1 MKLALLFLLVLGTRS
16 AHAAWQDVF
25 THLDLS
31 RPGLEAVR
39 QAVEGGDM
47 PTAAAALKAHFRQR
61 QTPVY
66 VTDRFSRP
74 QPDPNY
80 DAGGAQKVLRREFTF
95 VGKPYTLTHDID
107 WNANPLD
114 DAEWPIELNRHGT
127 WVTLARAY
135 WSTGDETYAE
145 DFAYQVADWL
155 ADNPRPAS
163 PREARWTWR
172 TLECGIRLGGTWNEI
187 LFRFIDSDRFTPE
200 LVCGMLEA
208 MCQQADYLT
217 HFGGGGN
224 WLVCEKSAL
233 VTMGIVYPEFAD
245 SSAWLKAGW
254 DTLSHE
260 LQTQVCPDGAQIEL
274 TPHYHSATLSSFR
287 SAYDTADLNHAPIP
301 PEYRDRMRLMYEY
314 LMYVVK
320 PDGFIP
326 MFNDSDH
333 GNMRGWM
340 RDGAS
345 RFDRQDMLY
354 VATGG
359 KEGTPPDGPSHA
371 FPWAGQYVM
380 RSGWTTDDVYLAI
393 DAGPYGYG
401 HQHEDKLTVDV
412 WGYGQEMILDP
423 GRYTYAG
430 GKWRSYFLSTLSHPT
445 MLVDGGGQ
453 NRRATPRETWVAH
466 EPRENRWVSNA
477 DLDFVTGSY
486 EDGYPG
492 ADDVIHVRK
501 VLFVKP
507 SYFVV
512 SDLLLPRATPG
523 GEHEATVQWQLARAG
538 AQLEQPSLA
547 VHSVGPSAN
556 VLVQPASPDDL
567 TVSLHE
573 GEEDPPAGWVAWS
586 LHQALKEP
594 ATLVRYS
601 RKGAPPLQ
609 FDTVILPYKGE
620 QPPALQVKRL
630 PTESLATELE
640 ITGPGFHDICHLGH
654 TPGDEVW
661 VKCLGDG
668 AQPAKTLRLE
678 GAVPEADVPTLDL
691 AESRIEV
698 ASDQPAQFRLRY
710 GYASGGGYLFESHW
724 TDAATS
730 AALRVQDAQLEL
742 PYVYEV
748 QARSGDTVRA
758 TQRGTLT
765 IPQPMAFD
773 FEDGTLQDWAGE
785 SARLVAGFDGSKG
798 ALRIEGPTDQ
808 AVRYI
813 TAQRP
818 QRLLTSDRLSA
829 AFAWRTPLAD
839 GGDWFYAKLTLHDDA
854 GMDWSCYFAKAP
866 QPDWQS
872 VSLSLADFRGDTYNR
887 SDQQGK
893 PMPIGLRITRVLL
906 TLRKDATTQ
915 PIQPALELD
924 DIRFTQ

>member
-1 MKLALLFLLVLGTRS
+1 
-16 AHAAWQDVF
+16 
-25 THLDLS
+25 
-31 RPGLEAVR
+31 
-39 QAVEGGDM
+39 M

-172 TLECGIRLGGTWNEI
+172 TLECGIRLGGTWNEV

-233 VTMGIVYPEFAD
+233 VTMGIVYPEFTD

-466 EPRENRWVSNA
+466 EPRENRWVSNP
-477 DLDFVTGSY
+477 DLDFVAGSY

-538 AQLEQPSLA
+538 AQLGQATLA

-668 AQPAKTLRLE
+668 ARPAKALTLE
-678 GAVPEADVPTLDL
+678 GAVPEADAPTVDL
-691 AESRIEV
+691 AENRIEV